1 MREEGGYNLGSLHAL
16 SSGGVYVLFIYQLLS
31 HMATLALLEA
41 MRDI

>member
-1 MREEGGYNLGSLHAL
+1 MRERGGGILCVLGVSMY
-16 SSGGVYVLFIYQLLS
+16 SIYTILPL